1 MLIALIVVCV
11 AILLCEAFAPGT
23 SMCNGVHSSIMDGD
37 THNSAHCASCQA
49 PIIWTL
55 TERGKRMPVNA
66 EPVDGGNIRLDMR
79 RPVHSFVVPVGE
91 MFSEDIPGDDGLR
104 YTSHF
109 ASCPEAD
116 LWRNG
121 RPAPNTPGPDIHRTM
136 HRSF

>member
-1 MLIALIVVCV
+1 MDSTTH
-11 AILLCEAFAPGT
+11 GT
-23 SMCNGVHSSIMDGD
+23 TTTGS
-37 THNSAHCASCQA
+37 CASCQA

-66 EPVDGGNIRLDMR
+66 VPVDSGNIRLDLR

-91 MFSEDIPGDDGLR
+91 LFTEPIPNDDGLR

-109 ASCPEAD
+109 ADCPDAD

-121 RPAPNTPGPDIHRTM
+121 RPAPDTPGPTIHRTM
-136 HRSF
+136 HRSY